1 MVEVFDPVVV
11 VKVLVEDVK
20 VGVML
25 VEVVEVVEFP
35 LHVTVVLV
43 TVVVMVV
50 VDVDVVVEE

>member
-1 MVEVFDPVVV
+1 MFDPVVV